1 MDEAEPSEI
10 GGFRLE
16 SEIGRGGMGVVFLA
30 AQSFPER
37 KVALKIL
44 SADLAQDP
52 SFRARFI
59 RESNAAAAIEHP
71 NIVPVHAAG
80 EDGGRL
86 YLAMRYVEGTDLRST
101 LAQDGALPPERAAR
115 ICAQVADALEAA
127 HERGLVH
134 RDVKPGNVLL
144 DSHEHAYLSDFGLIK
159 PTHTGTEFT
168 KTGQF
173 MGSLEYVAPEQ
184 IRGDAVDGRADIYSL
199 GCVLFECLTGQAPF
213 HRENEVATLYAHLE
227 EPPPNPRDARSDVP
241 SSLAAVV
248 ERSMAKRPEDR
259 FPSASEMGA
268 ALRGTS
274 PPSGPLR
281 QRPRA
286 LTVGVGVA
294 VIAIVALVAIV
305 ASISGDDDVD
315 PAGSSPSPSVVA
327 DPLAASL
334 AHVDPETGELLS
346 LTHDLQRPEDAYP
359 HVEVGEGSV
368 WMLAATQ
375 LTQADP
381 NEGSV
386 VRSIT
391 MRGLAPSDAQSLA
404 VGSRTVWVGDAGL
417 VHRVNP
423 ATGEELRPVELWGV
437 TSGEGLAYVA
447 VGEGNAWAVS
457 SAGFLVRIDPLTASK
472 EGSVDVS
479 QSASGIGVGFDAA
492 WVVDD
497 LHGTLTRVDAT
508 TLDFRTYAA
517 PGDMNAIAIGAGAV
531 WLLDSNAGVVTPFHH
546 DTGVFGAPIRVGIGP
561 TDVATGLGS
570 VWVTNQGED
579 TLSRINPITG
589 EVETIP
595 IGGPAAAI
603 AIDESTETVWVVLA
617 QASKGGGG

>member
-1 MDEAEPSEI
+1 MDEALPSEI

-101 LAQDGALPPERAAR
+101 LARDGALPPERAAR

-199 GCVLFECLTGQAPF
+199 GCVLFECLTGRAPF

-227 EPPPNPRDARSDVP
+227 EPAPNPKVVRSDVP

-259 FPSASEMGA
+259 FASASEMGA
-268 ALRGTS
+268 ALRGTP
-274 PPSGPLR
+274 PPSGPSR

-286 LTVGVGVA
+286 LIAGVA

-305 ASISGDDDVD
+305 ASVSDDDVGA
-315 PAGSSPSPSVVA
+315 PNSSPSPSVA

-334 AHVDPETGELLS
+334 AHADPETGELLS
-346 LTHDLQRPEDAYP
+346 LTRDLQRPEDAFP
-359 HVEVGEGSV
+359 HVEVGEGSAWV
-368 WMLAATQ
+368 LSSTQ
-375 LTQADP
+375 LTQVDQ
-381 NEGSV
+381 NDGSV
-386 VRSIT
+386 VRVTT
-391 MRGLAPSDAQSLA
+391 MRGLVPPDAQSLA
-404 VGSRTVWVGDAGL
+404 VGSRTVWVGDFGL

-457 SAGFLVRIDPLTASK
+457 SAGLLVRIDPLTASK

-479 QSASGIGVGFDAA
+479 QSASGIGAGFDAA

-497 LHGTLTRVDAT
+497 LHGTLTRVGAT
-508 TLDFRTYAA
+508 TLDFETYSA

-531 WLLDSNAGVVTPFHH
+531 WLLDSNAGVVTPFHP
-546 DTGVFGAPIRVGIGP
+546 DAEVFGAPIRVGIGP